1 MSEYSGRSNL
11 RNRPEFL
18 NVAKFLRCGVDSVLY
33 FFRYTPI
40 LVPADLEEAGI
51 LELLKLDSFAPQLA
65 GFLACLCSTGNSDE
79 RLLVLCCYPLHMANK
94 VWKAVSSRYNVG
106 RHGQDTSRHP
116 LNREDKVFF
125 SLPDALSPCEQ
136 IDMET
141 NYLL

>member
-18 NVAKFLRCGVDSVLY
+18 NVAKFLWCGVDSVLY
-33 FFRYTPI
+33 LFRYTTF
-40 LVPADLEEAGI
+40 LVPADLGEAGI
-51 LELLKLDSFAPQLA
+51 LELLKFDCFAPQLA
-65 GFLACLCSTGNSDE
+65 GFLACLCFTKNSDE
-79 RLLVLCCYPLHMANK
+79 RLLVLCCYPLHLANE
-94 VWKAVSSRYNVG
+94 VWEAVSTRYYVG

>member
-1 MSEYSGRSNL
+1 MH
-11 RNRPEFL
+11 
-18 NVAKFLRCGVDSVLY
+18 
-33 FFRYTPI
+33 
-40 LVPADLEEAGI
+40 ADLEKAGF
-51 LELLKLDSFAPQLA
+51 LELLKFDSFAPQLA
-65 GFLACLCSTGNSDE
+65 GFLACLCSTENSDE

-94 VWKAVSSRYNVG
+94 VWEAVSSRYNVG

-125 SLPDALSPCEQ
+125 SLPDALSPREQ